1 MTKYTVL
8 KGCHAFKI
16 GGVLPSYPSVRK
28 NIERVEWRVRFAP
41 NCAYS
46 LAGPDQL
53 DWNKGGGVSFDLLE
67 NHTDA
72 AMWGWRYNPL
82 VGVIEL
88 TAYFHLDGKRPF
100 LKTNPYSLSHPGVSG
115 EVCLEVEP
123 EIEAVVTLLI
133 GRKEKRYDLYFALA
147 GGKAYQ
153 VGVPYTHN
161 KTVGRIIN
169 AWFGGN
175 NAAPHRMDIDIK
187 RKLF

>member
-1 MTKYTVL
+1 MTKYTVS
-8 KGCHAFKI
+8 KGKHAFKV
-16 GGVLPSYPSVRK
+16 GGILPPVPVVRK
-28 NIERVEWRVRFAP
+28 DIERVEWRIKFAP

-46 LAGPDQL
+46 LTGPDQL
-53 DWNKGGGVSFDLLE
+53 DWNKGGGVSFDLFD

-82 VGVIEL
+82 TGLVEL
-88 TAYFHLDGKRPF
+88 TAYCHINRKRPF
-100 LKTNPYSLSHPGVSG
+100 LKGSNYSQSHPGVSG

-123 EIEAVVTLLI
+123 EMEAVVTLLI

-147 GGKAYQ
+147 GGRTYQ

-175 NAAPHRMDIDIK
+175 NAAPHRMDIYMN
-187 RKLF
+187 RF